1 MTLEGMSK
9 FRLARMSKGLKQI
22 DLARLAGITEILIS
36 RIETGRSKPTPEVVA
51 KIANALGVPVA
62 SLGE

>member
-51 KIANALGVPVA
+51 KIANALGVPA
-62 SLGE
+62 SQLE